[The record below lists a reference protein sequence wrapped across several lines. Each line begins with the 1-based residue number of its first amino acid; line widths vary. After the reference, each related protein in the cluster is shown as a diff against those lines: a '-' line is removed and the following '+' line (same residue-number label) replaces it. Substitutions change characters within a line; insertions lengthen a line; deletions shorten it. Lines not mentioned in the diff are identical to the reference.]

1 VSACNGERSLAFV
14 YKLVA
19 IIGIVS
25 LSGGGGGL
33 EINFQFSSEPIIKVH
48 RSTEVFYY
56 ENALSWRAAG

>member
-1 VSACNGERSLAFV
+1 MAL
-14 YKLVA
+14 
-19 IIGIVS
+19 S

-56 ENALSWRAAG
+56 ENAVAYHHGELLAEAFTLFTLRRSFL